1 MRLFERC
8 VYKTEIA
15 AIMKDSI
22 DSDQYA
28 YKQGHNSTMALIKCQ
43 HMLLKHLDNGA
54 KYVRVLSFDLSK
66 AFDKVPHDVLFEK
79 VKKLPLNPYIVNWLI
94 NFLQD
99 REQRVT
105 VDGIT
110 TNFLRINR
118 GVPQGTV
125 LGPILFSIMVNDI
138 KAIDLKNELCKFADD
153 ITVEAPGYEDDDT
166 GTTEV
171 ENIKLWAKNNRMAL
185 NMDKTYEMIV
195 RGKGLITVPS
205 CIPSIKR
212 KTWLK
217 LLGVTLEELPTRW
230 DRHFEEMLSK
240 ASERMYTL
248 RVCKYYGFT
257 AKQLDLLFHS
267 LIMSLFT
274 YAIELWGGASYTKYI
289 SQINKFLSRA
299 FRNGYVTNK
308 LNFKDVILDRDKKL
322 WMKILNN
329 ENNALRELLPNKLN
343 RTLRPRAHDYELPL
357 VRTERFKNTF
367 VNRCLFN
374 FS

>member
-8 VYKTEIA
+8 IYKTEIA
-15 AIMKDSI
+15 DIIKDSI
-22 DSDQYA
+22 DTNQYA
-28 YKQGHNSTMALIKCQ
+28 YKQEHNSTMALIKCQ
-43 HMLLKHLDNGA
+43 HMWLKYLDNGA
-54 KYVRVLSFDLSK
+54 RYVRVLSFDLSK
-66 AFDKVPHDVLFEK
+66 AFDNVPHDVLFEN
-79 VKKLPLNPYIVNWLI
+79 VKKLPLNPYVINWLM

-110 TNFLRINR
+110 TKFLRINR

-125 LGPILFSIMVNDI
+125 LGPILFSIMINDI
-138 KAIDLKNELCKFADD
+138 KAIDSKNELCKFADD
-153 ITVEAPGYEDDDT
+153 ITAGAPGYEDNDT
-166 GTTEV
+166 GATEV
-171 ENIKLWAKNNRMAL
+171 ENIKLWSKNNRMAL
-185 NMDKTYEMIV
+185 NMDKTYEMIA
-195 RGKGLITVPS
+195 RGKRLITVPS
-205 CIPSIKR
+205 SIPSINR

-217 LLGVTLEELPTRW
+217 LLEEMPTRW

-240 ASERMYTL
+240 ASERMYIL

-267 LIMSLFT
+267 LKMSLFS
-274 YAIELWGGASYTKYI
+274 YAIELWGGAFYTNYI
-289 SQINKFLSRA
+289 SQIDKFINRA
-299 FRNGYVTNK
+299 FCNGYVTNK

-329 ENNALRELLPNKLN
+329 ERNALRELLPNKLN
-343 RTLRPRAHDYELPL
+343 RTLRSRAHNYELPL
-357 VRTERFKNTF
+357 VGAERFKNAF